1 MFENRLQIAQAC
13 LAGAGLFALIAVLT
27 LTFGPLVVG
36 VMCLLLEHA
45 LAAVGCSFYADSKG
59 YPPIIGIPIG
69 VGFGVMG
76 AVLIL
81 ILPDEAPDDDL
92 DRHRRL
98 SSEAVRNAR
107 NRDPGYEV
115 LDDDD

>member
-69 VGFGVMG
+69 ATLWRTGYS
-76 AVLIL
+76 
-81 ILPDEAPDDDL
+81 
-92 DRHRRL
+92 HSRRRA
-98 SSEAVRNAR
+98 SVWSVERN
-107 NRDPGYEV
+107 
-115 LDDDD
+115 L